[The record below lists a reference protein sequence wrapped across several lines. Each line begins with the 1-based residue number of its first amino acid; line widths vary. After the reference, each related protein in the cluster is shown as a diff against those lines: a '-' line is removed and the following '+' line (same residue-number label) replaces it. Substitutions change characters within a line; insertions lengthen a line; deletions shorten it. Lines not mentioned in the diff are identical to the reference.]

1 MKAIR
6 VHQTGGPEAMQLDE
20 VADPTPSGN
29 EALIEIAAIGVN
41 YIDVYFRTGLY
52 PAPLPLTLGL
62 EASGTVRA
70 VGPGVAT
77 DASAGVHMS
86 ATTAPPSSPRGRPER
101 SIQVSSA
108 TLFSTAW
115 IPRTSRSSGG
125 RRRAKAS
132 SVSSWSASTQP

>member
-29 EALIEIAAIGVN
+29 EALIESAAIGVN

-62 EASGTVRA
+62 EGSGTVRA
-70 VGPGVAT
+70 VGPSVAGDGSAIRVGDRVAWTGVPGAYAELALVPANRLVKLP
-77 DASAGVHMS
+77 DGLSFREGAAAMLQG
-86 ATTAPPSSPRGRPER
+86 
-101 SIQVSSA
+101 
-108 TLFSTAW
+108 
-115 IPRTSRSSGG
+115 
-125 RRRAKAS
+125 
-132 SVSSWSASTQP
+132 